1 MRERKRKW
9 LDTLNLQRS
18 RTKRKITIQEEN
30 GITLRG
36 EVISVEWNFTENLK
50 VMHLGPH
57 KKH

>member
-9 LDTLNLQRS
+9 LDTLNLQRL

-36 EVISVEWNFTENLK
+36 EVISVEWNFT
-50 VMHLGPH
+50 VRI
-57 KKH
+57 